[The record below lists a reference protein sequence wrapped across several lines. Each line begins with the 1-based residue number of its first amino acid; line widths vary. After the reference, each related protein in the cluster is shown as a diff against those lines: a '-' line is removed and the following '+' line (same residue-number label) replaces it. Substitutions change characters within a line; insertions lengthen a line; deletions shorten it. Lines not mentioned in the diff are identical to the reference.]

1 MVIVVVVVSCRVDSV
16 VVDGVNGVDVIDGV
30 VGVDGGRGVGVDDVV
45 GLMVLLVL
53 MVLVIFGSSISG
65 GNCASFGR
73 FPHQ

>member
-16 VVDGVNGVDVIDGV
+16 VVDGVNGVDVV

-53 MVLVIFGSSISG
+53 MVVGVSVLMML
-65 GNCASFGR
+65 
-73 FPHQ
+73 

>member
-16 VVDGVNGVDVIDGV
+16 VVDGVN
-30 VGVDGGRGVGVDDVV
+30 GVDGGRGVGVDDVV